1 MKLYSL
7 RATARDAHVHQ
18 TFSTGGDPRPGGARH
33 GTQPGRTASPA
44 SGARIEAT
52 QATLSRDISDLG
64 LVKHAGDGAYLRQ
77 GDAFPVADGERVLHR
92 AVSEY
97 LRRAD
102 RVQQFVVLRTDAG
115 QAQALAVAIDR
126 SGSAEVVGTI
136 AGDDTILV
144 IARDARRAAAF
155 ARRLDAWARA

>member
-1 MKLYSL
+1 MSIKRFRQAAILDLLAHGTVRSQDELRRLL
-7 RATARDAHVHQ
+7 RAR
-18 TFSTGGDPRPGGARH
+18 G
-33 GTQPGRTASPA
+33 
-44 SGARIEAT
+44 IEAT
-52 QATLSRDISDLG
+52 QATVSRDIRDLG
-64 LVKHAGDGAYLRQ
+64 LVKNAGDGAYLRQ
-77 GDAFPVADGERVLHR
+77 GDVLPAASGEGALHR

-97 LRRAD
+97 LRRVD

>member
-1 MKLYSL
+1 MSIKRFRQAAILDLVAHGTVRSQDELRRLL
-7 RATARDAHVHQ
+7 RAR
-18 TFSTGGDPRPGGARH
+18 G
-33 GTQPGRTASPA
+33 
-44 SGARIEAT
+44 IEAT

-144 IARDARRAAAF
+144 IARDARRAVAF